1 MIQQR
6 TIVSLNQQC
15 LKITKNVSWLI
26 RKKIYLYSVFWIFD
40 FLHKHF
46 LQNVTF
52 WVIFKRLVWLLRLYK
67 QKVKCSISDDGLGN
81 EDVYFLMLLDLDE
94 KMKHK
99 VFFSDKLKKKGH
111 LSFFFFNFLC
121 YVMLTLIFCLFCSLM
136 TLQDF
141 LQRHN
146 KKQIVRRR
154 LGHGV
159 WKSL

>member
-26 RKKIYLYSVFWIFD
+26 GKKIYLYSVFWIFD

-111 LSFFFFNFLC
+111 LSFFSTSCVMSCWLWFFAYFAHLWHC
-121 YVMLTLIFCLFCSLM
+121 RVFFKDTTKS
-136 TLQDF
+136 
-141 LQRHN
+141 
-146 KKQIVRRR
+146 R
-154 LGHGV
+154 L
-159 WKSL
+159 LEED

>member
-26 RKKIYLYSVFWIFD
+26 CTFKQKNTYSVFWIFD

-46 LQNVTF
+46 LQNLTF
-52 WVIFKRLVWLLRLYK
+52 WVIFKRLVWLYK

-111 LSFFFFNFLC
+111 LSFFSTSCVMSCWLWFFAYFAHLWHC
-121 YVMLTLIFCLFCSLM
+121 KIFFKDTTKS
-136 TLQDF
+136 
-141 LQRHN
+141 
-146 KKQIVRRR
+146 R
-154 LGHGV
+154 L
-159 WKSL
+159 LEED

>member
-94 KMKHK
+94 KVKHK

-111 LSFFFFNFLC
+111 LSFFSTSCVMSCWLWFFAYFAHLWHC
-121 YVMLTLIFCLFCSLM
+121 KIFFKDTTKS
-136 TLQDF
+136 
-141 LQRHN
+141 
-146 KKQIVRRR
+146 R
-154 LGHGV
+154 L
-159 WKSL
+159 LEED